1 MPDISPLAILGAT
14 VAGFVI
20 GGLWYSPL
28 LFGTLYARL
37 RGIDSEAATETSL
50 PLGKMA
56 AEVLRVLI
64 VALAL
69 SYFIVTLDITGYTA
83 ALGLALILWVGF
95 QAMLMAGGVIH
106 ENYPIKLYA
115 IHVGDALVKT
125 AAMSLVLTA
134 LR

>member
-1 MPDISPLAILGAT
+1 MPDISISGILAAT

-28 LFGTLYARL
+28 LFGAVYARL
-37 RGIDSEAATETSL
+37 RGIDATAQAGV

-56 AEVLRVLI
+56 AEIIRVLV

-69 SYFIVTLDITGYTA
+69 SYFIVALDVTSISA
-83 ALGLALILWVGF
+83 ALGLALVLWIGF

-106 ENYPIKLYA
+106 EDYPMNLYA

-125 AAMSLVLTA
+125 AAMSVILA
-134 LR
+134 LLR